1 LGKGKNKNKL
11 EEKAMRRILFLL
23 GIVLTAVLTAS
34 AQVSPDYIFGNNMG
48 NGWSWTTGTQG
59 TPSLGGSFKWQF
71 QANATG
77 NQYFKFGET
86 SSNADDSGFWY
97 VGSGGDV
104 QYPGGGNWGDKW
116 TAYYHA
122 NMGDAGAFYFSV
134 TSGNYYVIKA
144 RKQSGNDADFAV
156 FWNDAAPV
164 TITSVTRTIS
174 GTILYVDVTLSGTK
188 SAQEKVWVRYSTN
201 NWASSNTVEAD
212 NNVSGNTWRA
222 TINLNSGD
230 FVSYYAFTTL
240 NLTSA
245 PAESDAD
252 FYTIN
257 YNNNNGVNYTVQ
269 IGPLSGDYYIPQGS
283 NAKGYSSLA
292 SAIQNLNENGASGT
306 VRFLIDG
313 DLNEIGANLRI
324 YRPDLNATNN
334 LIIKPAPGK
343 TPTITITGCN
353 TSGSTAYAGLTIDNT
368 DYVTIDGSNTDG
380 GTTRDLTII
389 MNDGTSGR
397 HAIQI
402 YGDADYIIVKNLKIR
417 YNAIGSTT
425 SGNAIFVNGQS
436 NGVSDN
442 VSIINCEIGENSET
456 LVGPIYGISFT
467 GASSAGLYCT
477 NGIIANNVIYAR
489 MRGINLFWHN
499 GPGDVM
505 NIYGNEI
512 GVVNSIDG
520 YVTWGVLHQNY
531 AGTLNFYNNVI
542 RTIVQKTSGTQGIY
556 GFGTLNGVAGAV
568 VNIFNNFLGGDFN
581 HIGTGTPAS
590 IDVISFQDAPAA
602 TCNVYYNTVILNNM
616 TKTASGRMTCI
627 RLAGTWTKNVKN
639 NIFINKKTGT
649 SIAYCILM
657 GATTGTSNFDYNL
670 YYLDDNTNGN
680 VGYWTSAQ
688 KTLANWQSA
697 SGQDFNSV
705 SKNVTFVSSTDLH
718 LASPSKSD
726 LDLAGTPISG
736 ITTDIDGDT
745 RHSTYPFKGADEGV
759 LPSTL
764 PTVTALKV
772 FDNGGTSTTPGTSNY
787 PVLKVKFTVDNQW
800 ARISGLTVKK
810 FVNVSGRTLAGDGE
824 VTLKAWIDANGND
837 QVDASD
843 TYLGSGT
850 FSSSSATVNFPAQ
863 TVTTTGL
870 DILLTIDVSATA
882 DPSHWVALKIESP
895 SDVNVTS
902 PADKSTANYPI
913 QNVQDIS
920 LPVQVASVLAD
931 VSGRDV
937 KIKIKTQTE
946 RDDFLGF
953 NVYRSGDGESFVM
966 VGSYESVSSLRAKGN
981 MAYGGEYEFVD
992 KGLNSGRYQYKIEA
1006 VSRSEKKFVGDVISV
1021 EVGVPK
1027 GYALHQN
1034 YPNPFNPVTVIEFE
1048 TPEAGYV
1055 LIELYNSAGQKV
1067 RDIFAGELPAGYHKV
1082 RFDASGLSSGV
1093 YFYRMSA
1100 GKFNAVRKMVIMK

>member
-1 LGKGKNKNKL
+1 
-11 EEKAMRRILFLL
+11 MRRILFLL

-34 AQVSPDYIFGNNMG
+34 AQVSPDYIFGNNDVG
-48 NGWSWTTGTQG
+48 SGWSWTTGTQG

-71 QANATG
+71 QASATG

-86 SSNADDSGFWY
+86 SSNADGSGFWY

-122 NMGDAGAFYFSV
+122 NMGEAGAFYFSV

-144 RKQSGNDADFAV
+144 KKQSGNDADFAV

-174 GTILYVDVTLSGTK
+174 GTTLLVDVTLSGTK

-283 NAKGYSSLA
+283 NARGYSSLA

-334 LIIKPAPGK
+334 LIIKPAPSK
-343 TPTITITGCN
+343 TPTITITGC
-353 TSGSTAYAGLTIDNT
+353 TTTGEAAYSGLTIDST
-368 DYVTIDGSNTDG
+368 DYVTIDGSNTEG
-380 GTTRDLTII
+380 GTTRDLTFR
-389 MNDGTSGR
+389 MADGTNGR
-397 HAIQI
+397 IVIQL
-402 YGDADYIIVKNLKIR
+402 YEDADFITIKNVNIF
-417 YNAIGSTT
+417 YNQPPASTT
-425 SGNAIFVNGQS
+425 ASRGIYANGLAGGASDSVIVENCQIGDGTYNPNYAVSITGYGTGAIYASKIYIRNNILYGRLRTIYFYYAGKSGTYSEISGNIIRCNVAPPSGNPVWGILFNYYNGRIDIYK
-436 NGVSDN
+436 NKLD
-442 VSIINCEIGENSET
+442 T
-456 LVGPIYGISFT
+456 LVSATSGTEGIYGIGTLYGQT
-467 GASSAGLYCT
+467 G
-477 NGIIANNVIYAR
+477 VE
-489 MRGINLFWHN
+489 
-499 GPGDVM
+499 V
-505 NIYGNEI
+505 NIY
-512 GVVNSIDG
+512 
-520 YVTWGVLHQNY
+520 
-531 AGTLNFYNNVI
+531 
-542 RTIVQKTSGTQGIY
+542 
-556 GFGTLNGVAGAV
+556 
-568 VNIFNNFLGGDFN
+568 NNFLGGAFD
-581 HIGTGTPAS
+581 HTGSGTPAG
-590 IDVISFQDAPAA
+590 IDVISFQDAVSGTA
-602 TCNVYYNTVILNNM
+602 NVYYNTVIFNNM
-616 TKTASGRMTCI
+616 TKTASSRMTCI

-670 YYLDDNTNGN
+670 YYLDDNVNGN

-688 KTLANWQSA
+688 KTLAEWQSA

-705 SKNVTFVSSTDLH
+705 SKNVTFVSATDLH
-718 LASPSKSD
+718 LASPSNRD
-726 LDLAGTPISG
+726 PELVGTPISG

-745 RHSTYPFKGADEGV
+745 RHSTYPFKGADEGAV
-759 LPSTL
+759 PIVS
-764 PTVTALKV
+764 AQKV

-787 PVLKVKFTVDNQW
+787 PVLKVRFTTDAQW
-800 ARISGLTVKK
+800 AKISGLTVKK
-810 FVNVSGRTLAGDGE
+810 FVNVPGRTLASDGE
-824 VTLKAWIDANGND
+824 VSLKAWIDANGDN

-850 FSSSSATVNFPAQ
+850 FSSISATVNFPAQ

-953 NVYRSGDGESFVM
+953 NVYRSRDGESFVI

-1006 VSRSEKKFVGDVISV
+1006 VGKNEKKFVGDVISV
-1021 EVGVPK
+1021 EVEVPK

-1048 TPEAGYV
+1048 IPEAGYV
-1055 LIELYNSAGQKV
+1055 LIELYNSVGQKV